1 MKDIPSASAG
11 IRKKGIV
18 MVEKLN
24 RDLWEK
30 PMEIREYTE
39 YNEKEIVRLYIKVG
53 WTAYTDNLFILP

>member
-1 MKDIPSASAG
+1 MG
-11 IRKKGIV
+11 
-18 MVEKLN
+18 EKLN

-39 YNEKEIVRLYIKVG
+39 YNEKETVRLYIEVS